1 VDTDPAASPSP
12 TSLTGEAA
20 STQSPLLDD
29 IVRPSLPPPKLGRGV
44 LIALGLLFGSSSLGA
59 ALAPYLAVHHPLVLL
74 ALNPWPRHM
83 ILVAPHTPMVPFVLI
98 ATARSL
104 LTCIVMYEIG
114 LRYGPGGVR
123 LFEKRSPSI
132 GRFLRYFESVFGRA
146 APLFLLISPG
156 PMTSTLSG
164 IAGLSRVLTWAISGL
179 GLAIWACINYQVG
192 DWLQP
197 YTAPILTFI
206 QRHLVETTLACIVIV
221 AGYQWIARKRRLRQ
235 ASSS

>member
-1 VDTDPAASPSP
+1 M
-12 TSLTGEAA
+12 
-20 STQSPLLDD
+20 LL
-29 IVRPSLPPPKLGRGV
+29 
-44 LIALGLLFGSSSLGA
+44 ALGLLFGSSSLGA

-83 ILVAPHTPMVPFVLI
+83 ILVAPHTPLLPFVLI

-132 GRFLRYFESVFGRA
+132 GRFLRFFESVFGRA
-146 APLFLLISPG
+146 APLFLFVSPG

-164 IAGLSRVLTWAISGL
+164 IAGLSRALTWGMSGL
-179 GLAIWACINYQVG
+179 GLAVWAYVNYRVG
-192 DWLQP
+192 DWLKP
-197 YTAPILTFI
+197 YTAPILAFI
-206 QRHLVETTLACIVIV
+206 QEHLLETTLACIMVV
-221 AGYQWIARKRRLRQ
+221 AAYQWIARKRRLRQ
-235 ASSS
+235 VDSSYP